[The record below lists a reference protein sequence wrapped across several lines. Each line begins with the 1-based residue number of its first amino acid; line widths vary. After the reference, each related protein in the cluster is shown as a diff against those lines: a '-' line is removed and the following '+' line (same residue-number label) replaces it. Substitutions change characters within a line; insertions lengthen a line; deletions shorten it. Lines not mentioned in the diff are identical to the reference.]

1 MPPDAGRALWLFLR
15 GPLCSAHASDPR
27 RLVPPGIDNW
37 RAQPSKA
44 ERSNEPDAGW
54 IFVH

>member
-15 GPLCSAHASDPR
+15 APLCSAHASDPR
-27 RLVPPGIDNW
+27 RLVPPGIENW

-44 ERSNEPDAGW
+44 ERSKEPDAGW